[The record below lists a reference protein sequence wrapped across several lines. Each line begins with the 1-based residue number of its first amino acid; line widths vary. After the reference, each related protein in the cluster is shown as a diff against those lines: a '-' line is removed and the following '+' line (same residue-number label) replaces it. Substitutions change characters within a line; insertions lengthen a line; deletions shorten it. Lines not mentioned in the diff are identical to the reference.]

1 MHFAFAMAWEGS
13 NNHLER
19 PLFPESRVF
28 FFVFWDETEDTKK
41 ERRERKRKSEKEE
54 GVKKK

>member
-28 FFVFWDETEDTKK
+28 FFVFSDETEDTKK
-41 ERRERKRKSEKEE
+41 RERKRKSEKEE